1 MRIRTVDQ
9 VEEAPYSPEIL
20 QCASASQKRARLF
33 VATEWTLSL
42 KGDNTT
48 QQKKKKYRKLVNEV
62 CRTGSVDNNV
72 QVLPSQK
79 YLLNKYMIET
89 HK

>member
-1 MRIRTVDQ
+1 M
-9 VEEAPYSPEIL
+9 
-20 QCASASQKRARLF
+20 CKRKSTEGKTF
-33 VATEWTLSL
+33 VATEWNLSL